1 MKDAFVGRIWSSL
14 RIGTALVALLF
25 PSVPFPLSLSLCAR
39 RMSSPVWEHFDL
51 IPPNKVC
58 TFVQKIKD
66 CNGTQYDIQEA
77 ACCENKLHPGSN
89 LFCCGKEPYNPGTA
103 TCCKVQHGK
112 ILTASVIQGLSE
124 KVSKCCDLKAY
135 NPVNEICCQSSIISK
150 PGPMAECCGK
160 DVFDKDKQL
169 CCGPA
174 ENKTILVRNSRHHE
188 CCGHSQYDTETQCC
202 CSNEE
207 KLEIQSKDS
216 SCCVKN
222 FTPEAINED
231 KQLCCQINKTITRT
245 SSLYQCCG
253 SEEYNTETHCCDSE
267 LQIKPLDVFDKDK
280 QLCCGPADNKTI
292 LVRNSRHHECCG
304 HSQYDT
310 ETQCCCSNEEKLEI
324 QSKNSPCCV
333 KNFTP
338 EIYDME
344 NKLCCGPNNDKK
356 ILTRKSRDHV
366 CCHHG
371 QFNVKTEC
379 CCYNNHS
386 AEVQLM
392 NSSCC
397 MKQQIFKLQP
407 KCTEPNTHLCGSSC
421 YNPKQNR
428 CCESNHEPH
437 SLNNSGQRK
446 ATATV
451 YNPHTQVCCDG
462 RVSPWKPWIDQ
473 FHGSPGQHCCGTE
486 IYRPRTEI
494 CCNGHRHLKSENI
507 HCCGVKAYNIKDPQM
522 KCCAGTLYNLT
533 SLDKHGG
540 DAQCCGSILQKPQDI
555 CCSSEDKEVLY
566 SAKTGFK
573 CCGHLYYNT
582 TLWSCCAGGLRRI
595 HEPGQD
601 QRKMINGSRLLSVN
615 NLNKIDL
622 CKEMHIGTVES
633 VSLQSIVFRSVLMVH
648 GMEAKV
654 KALPFPYIL
663 ERDDRCSSPK
673 LIAGKT
679 YYFNR
684 VNVFI
689 DFNHDSVLQSLH
701 FIISKCSSQV
711 TTS

>member
-1 MKDAFVGRIWSSL
+1 MIPFRALGFVCLI
-14 RIGTALVALLF
+14 IGFSAAYE
-25 PSVPFPLSLSLCAR
+25 PAAGANAASKNHCSR
-39 RMSSPVWEHFDL
+39 
-51 IPPNKVC
+51 
-58 TFVQKIKD
+58 KD
-66 CNGTQYDIQEA
+66 CNGIQYDIQEA

-112 ILTASVIQGLSE
+112 ILTASVTQGLSE

-135 NPVNEICCQSSIISK
+135 NPVNEMCCQSTIISK
-150 PGPMAECCGK
+150 PGPMAECCVK
-160 DVFDKDKQL
+160 DVFD
-169 CCGPA
+169 
-174 ENKTILVRNSRHHE
+174 E
-188 CCGHSQYDTETQCC
+188 
-202 CSNEE
+202 
-207 KLEIQSKDS
+207 
-216 SCCVKN
+216 
-222 FTPEAINED
+222 
-231 KQLCCQINKTITRT
+231 
-245 SSLYQCCG
+245 
-253 SEEYNTETHCCDSE
+253 
-267 LQIKPLDVFDKDK
+267 DK

-310 ETQCCCSNEEKLEI
+310 ETQCCCSNEEKMEI
-324 QSKNSPCCV
+324 QSKDSSCCV

-338 EIYDME
+338 GLSSGNTTFNKPSPKHGYCGEEIYDME

-356 ILTRKSRDHV
+356 ILTKKSRDHV

-379 CCYNNHS
+379 CCYNNHI
-386 AEVQLM
+386 AEVQLT

-437 SLNNSGQRK
+437 SLDNSGQRK

-462 RVSPWKPWIDQ
+462 RVSPWKPWIDQCCGETPYGSAQRGALSCNKTLYEDRYDGEECSEMGIPYNPAKGTICCSQ

-566 SAKTGFK
+566 SAEIGFR

-595 HEPGQD
+595 REPGQD

-633 VSLQSIVFRSVLMVH
+633 VSLQSIVFRSVLKVH

-679 YYFNR
+679 YYFNK

-711 TTS
+711 TTG